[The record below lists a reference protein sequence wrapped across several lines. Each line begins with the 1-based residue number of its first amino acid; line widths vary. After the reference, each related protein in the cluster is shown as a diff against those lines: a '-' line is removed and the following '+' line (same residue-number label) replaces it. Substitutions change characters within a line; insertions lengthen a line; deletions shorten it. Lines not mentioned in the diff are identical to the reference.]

1 MTGGI
6 ASKPLRNTVL
16 KEKKLAKIFKKIYIS
31 MGKER
36 MNNYK
41 FSTANALRK
50 GNSRIQGQEEDC
62 LQFNESEEKVKPSL
76 VGSGGGGLLYFLLS
90 ILKAVSKFLSTDFFW
105 NIRLICEMLLQG
117 ENNLKAYKELYFQG
131 ETGEKGAGH
140 KL

>member
-1 MTGGI
+1 
-6 ASKPLRNTVL
+6 
-16 KEKKLAKIFKKIYIS
+16 

-76 VGSGGGGLLYFLLS
+76 VGSGGGGGYF
-90 ILKAVSKFLSTDFFW
+90 TFFW
-105 NIRLICEMLLQG
+105 AFWKLYLSSCQLIS
-117 ENNLKAYKELYFQG
+117 F
-131 ETGEKGAGH
+131 ETYI
-140 KL
+140 

>member
-16 KEKKLAKIFKKIYIS
+16 KEKKMAKIFKKIYIS

-76 VGSGGGGLLYFLLS
+76 VESGGGGLLYFLLS
-90 ILKAVSKFLSTDFFW
+90 ILKAVSKFLSTDFF
-105 NIRLICEMLLQG
+105 
-117 ENNLKAYKELYFQG
+117 
-131 ETGEKGAGH
+131 
-140 KL
+140 

>member
-1 MTGGI
+1 
-6 ASKPLRNTVL
+6 
-16 KEKKLAKIFKKIYIS
+16 

-90 ILKAVSKFLSTDFFW
+90 ILKAVSKFLSADFFW
-105 NIRLICEMLLQG
+105 NIHLICEMLLQG